1 MFKINT
7 MKKIAVVE
15 DDKVT
20 QYLLSSLLVKEGY
33 KVKSI
38 SNGRDILENEKI
50 LISDL
55 IILDI
60 MLPNIYD
67 SSKLISLYENLKIP
81 IIVISSMDKYDGIYF
96 TKKINGESYFS
107 KPFDYRDII
116 NEVKDLLKPMNNYD

>member
-1 MFKINT
+1 MFKKNEP
-7 MKKIAVVE
+7 MKKIAIIE

-20 QYLLSSLLVKEGY
+20 QYLLSSLLVKEGF

-38 SNGRDILENEKI
+38 IDGNEILENEKV

-67 SSKLISLYENLKIP
+67 TTKLVKLYENLNIP

-96 TKKINGESYFS
+96 TKRINGESYFS
-107 KPFDYRDII
+107 KPFDYRVII
-116 NEVKDLLKPMNNYD
+116 KEVKDLLKPIN